1 MIIDLIILIFLGF
14 GFLIGFRR
22 GFSRQL
28 LSSIGLIVAFIIAF
42 YSKNMVSSFFYEN
55 LPFFNF
61 DGIFKGITV
70 LNILMYEMV
79 AFLLVLTIALVIL
92 KVLLF
97 ASKIFESILN
107 FTIILGIP
115 SKILGG
121 ILGFIEMYIVIFI
134 VLFILTLPLF
144 NLTFI
149 NNSTVKQ
156 GMIKYTPIMS
166 RVVNKTVKAMNE
178 FEELKEVYK
187 TNNDKDE
194 FNYQALDL
202 FMKYDII
209 KVESAENL
217 VAQNKL
223 NIPNV
228 NILINKYK

>member
-178 FEELKEVYK
+178 FEELKEVYE